1 VVITLDK
8 EGAFFLQRDGQP
20 TRIPTRPRLVY
31 DVAGAGDEVLAMLSV
46 AMGQGIPI
54 QQAVELANVAG
65 GLEIERFGVVPISR
79 SDVIDEL
86 RRMIGLRG
94 KKVMA
99 RKDLL
104 RDLARRRQAG
114 HTIVFTNGCFDLL
127 HMGHMQY
134 LQQAR
139 ELGSCLVVA
148 VNSDDSAT
156 RLKGPGRPVIP
167 AEERAQMLGALECVD
182 YVTIFNEDTPE
193 RLLELIKP
201 DILVKGGTTKV
212 VVGRKIVEAYG
223 GRVLTV
229 DRAEGLSTTNI
240 INRVLNTAPVVDD

>member
-1 VVITLDK
+1 
-8 EGAFFLQRDGQP
+8 
-20 TRIPTRPRLVY
+20 
-31 DVAGAGDEVLAMLSV
+31 
-46 AMGQGIPI
+46 
-54 QQAVELANVAG
+54 
-65 GLEIERFGVVPISR
+65 
-79 SDVIDEL
+79 
-86 RRMIGLRG
+86 MIGLRG

-99 RKDLL
+99 RKELL
-104 RDLARRRQAG
+104 RDLARRRQVG

-167 AEERAQMLGALECVD
+167 AEERVQMLGALECVD
-182 YVTIFNEDTPE
+182 YVTIFDEDTPE
-193 RLLELIKP
+193 PLLELIKP

-212 VVGRKIVEAYG
+212 VVGREIVEAYG

-240 INRVLNTAPVVDD
+240 INRVLDTVPVVDD